1 MEAYS
6 FDITPELIQ
15 ADISM
20 AEYAYSIR
28 NSSPS
33 LLNMCGYHATQ
44 AIEKSLKFA
53 LYHINPELCEKLGYT
68 HNIDAAL
75 CKLERAQNGFISSHR
90 DVADISDL
98 LSLLNKARYGD
109 YTVTQGVACK
119 VLHIAQELSQ
129 EIINEYGSPTK
140 DISAERF
147 CTNSQYL
154 AQALDLIEKE
164 MHERQLVSTPNGF
177 FSPADGYMVSAIK
190 QGIRNVSVELTMLSR
205 SKTEKDKFTDDDKC
219 TFYVSYGKVYD
230 EHQWKARQREL
241 YNKKTAERT

>member
-33 LLNMCGYHATQ
+33 LLNMCGYHSAQ

-53 LYHINPELCEKLGYT
+53 LYHIHPEMCERLGYT

-75 CKLERAQNGFISSHR
+75 CKLERAQNGFIASHQ

-98 LSLLNKARYGD
+98 ISLLNKARYGD

-129 EIINEYGSPTK
+129 EIIQTYGMRYKTVSQETY
-140 DISAERF
+140 
-147 CTNSQYL
+147 CTNTQYIK
-154 AQALDLIEKE
+154 QALSLVEKE
-164 MHERQLVSTPNGF
+164 MCERQTVVTPKGRVSPE
-177 FSPADGYMVSAIK
+177 DGYLISAVK
-190 QGIRNVSVELTMLSR
+190 QGIKNVCVELTMLSR
-205 SKTEKDKFTDDDKC
+205 SKAEKGRFTDDDKC

-230 EHQWKARQREL
+230 ERQWAAHQRKYANQKHERE
-241 YNKKTAERT
+241 

>member
-33 LLNMCGYHATQ
+33 LLNMCGYHAAQ
-44 AIEKSLKFA
+44 AIEKSLKYA
-53 LYHINPELCEKLGYT
+53 LYHINPEMCERLGYT
-68 HNIDAAL
+68 HSIDAAL
-75 CKLERAQNGFISSHR
+75 CKLERVQNGFISTHQ
-90 DVADISDL
+90 DVADMSDL

-119 VLHIAQELSQ
+119 VLHIAQELSE
-129 EIINEYGSPTK
+129 EIIHAFGLPVTLVSNEQY
-140 DISAERF
+140 
-147 CTNSQYL
+147 CTNTQYIT
-154 AQALDLIEKE
+154 QALDLIEKE
-164 MHERQLVSTPNGF
+164 MHERQTIATPNGYAC
-177 FSPADGYMVSAIK
+177 PADGYLISSIK

-205 SKTEKDKFTDDDKC
+205 SKAEKERFTDGDKC

-230 EHQWKARQREL
+230 KRQWNALQRKL
-241 YNKKTAERT
+241 ANRKHERE